1 MLITLIL
8 NIYTLIS
15 KCLNHYLTIAMKNT
29 IYLRHA
35 FHKRINTCIVEDF
48 DLNIDR
54 RITLKSDLFYYK
66 KYTQVSFL
74 YKTIK
79 I

>member
-54 RITLKSDLFYYK
+54 RIIL
-66 KYTQVSFL
+66 TQIFCGISRDHRESL
-74 YKTIK
+74 
-79 I
+79 